1 MTGETKA
8 DTITIKHA
16 ATIARQIVIITI
28 RLGGH
33 RMPISRAALKRTSW
47 WQEVTEEWRF
57 ATREDDSEEYF
68 AIEEGPIYDTAIWSY
83 NARDRTLYVY

>member
-1 MTGETKA
+1 MTVETKA

-47 WQEVTEEWRF
+47 WQEVTEDWRF

-68 AIEEGPIYDTAIWSY
+68 AIEVDDLAVWSY
-83 NARDRTLYVY
+83 DARNRTLYVY